1 MDSVDVISY
10 INDILNTNLSS
21 EEKLDRIQ
29 NEINNYF
36 DELIEGDEQ

>member
-21 EEKLDRIQ
+21 EEKLDKLQ

>member
-21 EEKLDRIQ
+21 EEKLDKIQ

>member
-36 DELIEGDEQ
+36 DELIEGDEE

>member
-1 MDSVDVISY
+1 MDSADVISY